1 VSPHLSSLAMLLLQ
15 IATVLVVSR
24 AAGFVLRRV
33 GQPLVVAEIVAGI
46 LLGPSVLGAWW
57 PDAMATVFPP
67 GGLAWLE
74 GVSQLGLVLFMFT
87 VGLEFDPGHL
97 RARGT
102 LATKISQSGILLPML
117 LGAALAVWLHP
128 RFAPPGVGLA
138 GFALF
143 MGAAMSVT
151 AFPVLARILAER
163 GMHRTR
169 VGGLA
174 LAAAAIGDVTAWCLL
189 AFVIALVRAGD
200 VTHGLRTTALA
211 AVFIAVM
218 FGGVRPFLA
227 RVARRWGTRDTL
239 GQTAIASFLL
249 GLLAAALVSE
259 MIGIHALFG
268 AFAFGAVVPREG
280 PVVRTL
286 VQKVE
291 DVVVILFLPTFFAF
305 TGLRTELGLVDGAE
319 AWLATGLVIAVAT
332 VAKVLGTGVPARLAG
347 LSTRDSATLGV
358 LMNTRGLMELVILA
372 IGRDLG
378 VLSPALYTIMVLMA
392 VITTL
397 VTAPLLHLLYPP
409 SRVLAE
415 TAPEA
420 VATRTDTVLACASH
434 PETAEGLGVLLG
446 ALARGTRV
454 RPAVLELDALGAR
467 ASLFPEGERFV
478 TGHGG
483 HGAAAR
489 AVAEATGIH
498 DRVDVHAFPSGDPGR
513 DIVAFAERIDAGC
526 VLLGLH
532 RPLVGTARLGGTT
545 RAVLAGLRCDAG
557 VLHAPTAPT
566 LRTVLVVRGGEHDP
580 AIARMAERLR
590 SSGIAVSEHI
600 PALEGDEVS
609 RLVGLSEGHD
619 LVVVGAGRLYGLE
632 PSAFDLREHPI
643 LDSIPC
649 ALLIMHSP
657 PHS

>member
-1 VSPHLSSLAMLLLQ
+1 MLLLQ

-24 AAGFVLRRV
+24 AVGFALRRV

-46 LLGPSVLGAWW
+46 LLGPSAFGAWW

-74 GVSQLGLVLFMFT
+74 AVSQLGLVLFMFT

-102 LATKISQSGILLPML
+102 LAMKISQSGIVVPLA
-117 LGAALAVWLHP
+117 LGAGLATWLHP
-128 RFAPPGVGLA
+128 RFAPPGVGLT

-143 MGAAMSVT
+143 MGAAMCVT

-163 GMHRTR
+163 GMNRTR

-174 LAAAAIGDVTAWCLL
+174 LAAAAIDDVTAWCLL

-200 VTHGLRTTALA
+200 VAVGLRTTALA

-218 FGGVRPFLA
+218 LGVVRPFLA

-249 GLLAAALVSE
+249 GLLASALVSE
-259 MIGIHALFG
+259 LIGIHALFG

-280 PVVRTL
+280 PVVKTL

-291 DVVVILFLPTFFAF
+291 DLVVILFLPTFFAF
-305 TGLRTELGLVDGAE
+305 TGLRTRLDLVDGPD
-319 AWLATGLVIAVAT
+319 AWIATGMVIAVAM
-332 VAKVLGTGVPARLAG
+332 VAKILGTAIPARLSG
-347 LSTRDSATLGV
+347 LNARESATIGV
-358 LMNTRGLMELVILA
+358 LMNTRGLMELVVLS

-378 VLSPALYTIMVLMA
+378 VLSPTLYTIMVLMA
-392 VITTL
+392 VVTTL
-397 VTAPLLHLLYPP
+397 VTSPGLRLLYPP

-415 TAPEA
+415 TAPQA

-434 PETAEGLGVLLG
+434 PETAAGLGALLG
-446 ALARGTRV
+446 ALSRGGAT

-467 ASLFPEGERFV
+467 ASLFPQGEGFV
-478 TGHGG
+478 TAPAETGS
-483 HGAAAR
+483 AAR
-489 AVAEATGIH
+489 AVARATGVD
-498 DRVDVHAFPSGDPGR
+498 DRVDIHTFASGDPGR
-513 DIVAFAERIDAGC
+513 DIVAFAERIDASC

-557 VLHAPTAPT
+557 VLHASTAPAM
-566 LRTVLVVRGGEHDP
+566 RAALVVRGGEHDA
-580 AIARMAERLR
+580 AIARMADRLR
-590 SSGIAVSEHI
+590 AAGFAVREHTN
-600 PALEGDEVS
+600 PSMDEDVS
-609 RLVGLSEGHD
+609 RLVEACSDHD
-619 LVVVGAGRLYGLE
+619 LVVIGAGRPWGLE
-632 PSAFDLREHPI
+632 ASAFDLRQHPI
-643 LDSIPC
+643 LDRLPC

-657 PHS
+657 SIS